1 MKHCWLVY
9 NLKLTKK
16 AFIYENGLDAS
27 LQVCTDV
34 LEKQK
39 PLKKKKCIGGEIG
52 IQTLKFLK
60 QSREGEKRRKWF
72 LKYRSHKNKQLFCIP
87 KNKYMSL
94 LQKAKQDFFNKKK
107 VFFKT
112 VNLFLSSKGQSFER
126 MKLNEKYNTQGKRK
140 A

>member
-1 MKHCWLVY
+1 
-9 NLKLTKK
+9 
-16 AFIYENGLDAS
+16 
-27 LQVCTDV
+27 
-34 LEKQK
+34 
-39 PLKKKKCIGGEIG
+39 
-52 IQTLKFLK
+52 
-60 QSREGEKRRKWF
+60 
-72 LKYRSHKNKQLFCIP
+72 
-87 KNKYMSL
+87 MSL